1 MNTYLEKRWG
11 GGGKN
16 PTELELRDALAE
28 LKRPDPE
35 HPDCWLSDENNLTL
49 SAYESGRVILE
60 NAETGEGPWHMSN
73 ADDELVMTL
82 WRHLQRGE
90 VAEIRRFPWKEGY
103 K

>member
-16 PTELELRDALAE
+16 PSEEELRAAFAE

-35 HPDCWLSDENNLTL
+35 HPDCWLSDENNWTI
-49 SAYESGRVILE
+49 SAHDSGKVILE
-60 NAETGEGPWHMSN
+60 NTETGEGPWHMLN
-73 ADDELVMTL
+73 ADEALLMTL
-82 WRHLQRGE
+82 WHHLQHGE
-90 VAEIRRFPWKEGY
+90 IQEIKGFPWKEGY